1 MAKGS
6 GGTRSMTNRLSPSQ
20 YIAKVINDK
29 KKQGYSKL
37 KPKKIGETESRMIDF
52 AIQHDI
58 EISNEGLYL
67 TADRIMH
74 AQRDAK
80 IEKGLSVS
88 EEDMIRF
95 PTLYKKMD
103 LYYDKNKG
111 VFAYTDGRRVKFIVH
126 PNYQIKTQSGK
137 IKVVN
142 LITASK
148 TDGEEFHQ
156 RNYVKVETSTSGGTR
171 IHS

>member
-1 MAKGS
+1 MAKVS
-6 GGTRSMTNRLSPSQ
+6 GNTRATNKELSSSQ
-20 YIAKVINDK
+20 YIAKVIKDMK
-29 KKQGYSKL
+29 EHGFSKL
-37 KPKKIGETESRMIDF
+37 QPKRIGETESRMIDF
-52 AIQHDI
+52 AIRHDI
-58 EISNEGLYL
+58 EISNNGLYL

-74 AQRDAK
+74 AQRDGK
-80 IEKGLSVS
+80 IERGISVS

-95 PTLYKKMD
+95 PTWYKKMS

-111 VFAYTDGRRVKFIVH
+111 VFAYTDGLRVKFIVH
-126 PNYQIKTQSGK
+126 PTYKIKTQSGK
-137 IKVVN
+137 IRVVN